1 VSMAYKDTAISGLRK
16 IELSMLGGL
25 LFVLPFNGLT
35 TLKEALFFLLIGS
48 FAALRLT
55 DHKSIGWV
63 SFISKPLNILII
75 MSFAWALIALISAV
89 DRSYSFYE
97 IATKLSKQYILYFLA
112 FFVVRDVPAEKIRW
126 LFLPLVFSAVI
137 MSISAC
143 YQFYESP
150 QFFTNRVYGFTGAFY
165 RLSTFL
171 VLSAPL
177 AIVLAL
183 SFQGWI
189 RSAFLTFT
197 RGGWIAVMVEML
209 ILGGIFLKK
218 YKRLLMTLF
227 IVSFLAIAGLAY
239 KSVIPSRV
247 IMHGSE
253 KLRIEA
259 LELSEEIIWKYPLT
273 GIGYGKETFAKYYPA
288 ASVKHAHNIFLNTAV
303 ETGVIGLLIFAAIL
317 AVIIRRFIRE
327 IRDETAFQRRLLI
340 SGIFTSFI
348 GFLSL
353 NLFDYM
359 YHGWPGQMVWMLIG
373 IGYAMM
379 RPGIRQNDLQSSPVY
394 LRPDATRMN
403 KSSQKS

>member
-1 VSMAYKDTAISGLRK
+1 MAYKDTAISGLRK

-25 LFVLPFNGLT
+25 LFILPFNGLT

-63 SFISKPLNILII
+63 SFMSKPLNILII
-75 MSFAWALIALISAV
+75 MSFVWALIALISAV

-97 IATKLSKQYILYFLA
+97 IATKFSKQYILYFLA

-126 LFLPLVFSAVI
+126 LFLPLVFSAAI
-137 MSISAC
+137 MSLSAC

-171 VLSAPL
+171 VLSVPL
-177 AIVLAL
+177 VIILAL
-183 SFQGWI
+183 SFQGWL
-189 RSAFLTFT
+189 RSAFLILMPVLFAALFLTFT

-218 YKRLLMTLF
+218 YKGLLMTLF
-227 IVSFLAIAGLAY
+227 IVSLLVIAGLAY

-317 AVIIRRFIRE
+317 AVIIRRFLRE
-327 IRDETAFQRRLLI
+327 IRDETALQRRLLI

-373 IGYAMM
+373 IGYAIINKNYKKG
-379 RPGIRQNDLQSSPVY
+379 RNILQSG
-394 LRPDATRMN
+394 
-403 KSSQKS
+403 